1 MLIQATSKGRRLS
14 PEPEL
19 LVPVEAGK
27 DHTRKHFLCRL
38 FKALDTN
45 SIPATACSI
54 LGTSC
59 QEKLSSD
66 LDIAVHPEDK
76 GKLPLVFRC
85 LDANGY
91 KLVQVFNYFIN
102 AFYFVLCWREGTEV
116 IWIAVDIIFEHRRGG
131 LIISSGEA
139 LVAWTLQKA
148 YVLEPNPPSEFRYLV
163 SKKLWKGMCS
173 DRQAARIHS
182 LAETLG
188 RSAAQCV
195 VSELLV
201 GRSKTDV
208 LDGCIFGDLTAKLAE
223 AKNRTWITSFVR
235 SPLQL
240 ACYLLS
246 DAIRRI
252 QRWRTPTGLLVVVVG
267 PDGTGKSTLIRHLVQ
282 ATGPAFR
289 RSRVFH
295 WRPMLLWRRRVSRD
309 TTRPHC
315 NPLHGASWSVVR
327 LLAYLVDYWLGYS
340 TLVRPSIARS
350 GLVVFDRYF
359 DDMWID
365 PKRYRYGGPVWL
377 VKALRR
383 FIPKADVTL
392 VLDAD
397 EDTFLLASRNYRE
410 LS

>member
-1 MLIQATSKGRRLS
+1 
-14 PEPEL
+14 
-19 LVPVEAGK
+19 
-27 DHTRKHFLCRL
+27 
-38 FKALDTN
+38 
-45 SIPATACSI
+45 
-54 LGTSC
+54 
-59 QEKLSSD
+59 
-66 LDIAVHPEDK
+66 
-76 GKLPLVFRC
+76 
-85 LDANGY
+85 
-91 KLVQVFNYFIN
+91 
-102 AFYFVLCWREGTEV
+102 
-116 IWIAVDIIFEHRRGG
+116 
-131 LIISSGEA
+131 
-139 LVAWTLQKA
+139 
-148 YVLEPNPPSEFRYLV
+148 
-163 SKKLWKGMCS
+163 MCS

-397 EDTFLLASRNYRE
+397 EDTLLTRKQELPRAE
-410 LS
+410 LSRQRRLYRDNQSRPSIVHVVDASAPIEEVKKQAVDAILTHLHQRFERQHARWYQCPHS